1 MLSKDSVH
9 VLELVAGIQ
18 QRPLVHI
25 INAGQHIIKLPDN
38 TFKDEAELPWPVFS
52 QSQSLCP
59 SRRKRTCQLHHE
71 DNTGKF

>member
-38 TFKDEAELPWPVFS
+38 TFKDEAGLSSHKVKAFALHAERGPASSIMKTTLGSSEEL
-52 QSQSLCP
+52 
-59 SRRKRTCQLHHE
+59 
-71 DNTGKF
+71 